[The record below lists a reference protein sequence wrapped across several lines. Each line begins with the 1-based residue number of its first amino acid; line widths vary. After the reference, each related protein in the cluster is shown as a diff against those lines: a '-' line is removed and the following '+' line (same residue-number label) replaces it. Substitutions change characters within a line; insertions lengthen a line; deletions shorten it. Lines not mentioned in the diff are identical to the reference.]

1 MKHIQSLVV
10 TAICGFVLTL
20 AAGAVAQSSIQPGVD
35 TAVRIVGGASYSLGD
50 GKWHPLVVGKILTAG
65 SIIQTGPDATVDII
79 LGKKILMPQAILR
92 PQDNPLPD
100 RISLAADA
108 KVRGYVSYRP
118 AAEQNAVRMTGN
130 TVLAID
136 KLTVSDTGM
145 DTVNDTELDLR
156 QGGIYCSVKKFSGAS
171 QYLIKIPNGIAGV
184 RGTLFYIDATGRC
197 IVYKNSVVLSITGP
211 DGKPITVVVGEGN
224 QFDPGNLGNGQSGP
238 NGQSDSL
245 PLGVS
250 PLPPGVSPLPLGVS
264 PLPPGLGG
272 ELDRIFA
279 ALRTLYFPDYGEI
292 NFTFDWTQS
301 HISPT
306 HGHHGGEMWLWVQSN
321 VKLI

>member
-1 MKHIQSLVV
+1 MKHIQTLVF

-20 AAGAVAQSSIQPGVD
+20 AAGAVAQSSIQPGVV

-118 AAEQNAVRMTGN
+118 AAEQNAVRMTGD

-136 KLTVSDTGM
+136 KLTVNDTGV

-184 RGTLFYIDATGRC
+184 RGTLFYINANGRI

-211 DGKPITVVVGEGN
+211 DGNPITVVVDAGN
-224 QFDPGNLGNGQSGP
+224 QFDPGNLGNGQSGT
-238 NGQSDSL
+238 
-245 PLGVS
+245 
-250 PLPPGVSPLPLGVS
+250 LPLGVS

-272 ELDRIFA
+272 DLDRIFA
-279 ALRTLYFPDYGEI
+279 ALRTIYFPVYGEI
-292 NFTFDWTQS
+292 NFTRDWTQLN
-301 HISPT
+301 ISPT
-306 HGHHGGEMWLWVQSN
+306 QGSQP
-321 VKLI
+321 

>member
-1 MKHIQSLVV
+1 
-10 TAICGFVLTL
+10 
-20 AAGAVAQSSIQPGVD
+20 
-35 TAVRIVGGASYSLGD
+35 VGEASYSLGD

-65 SIIQTGPDATVDII
+65 AVIQTGHDATVDII
-79 LGKKILMPQAILR
+79 LGKKILMPQAILL
-92 PQDNPLPD
+92 PQANPLPD

-108 KVRGYVSYRP
+108 NVRDYVSYKP
-118 AAEQNAVRMTGN
+118 AAEQNAVRMTGD

-136 KLTVSDTGM
+136 KLTVNDTGV

-211 DGKPITVVVGEGN
+211 DGNPITVVVGEGN
-224 QFDPGNLGNGQSGP
+224 QFDPGNLGNGQ
-238 NGQSDSL
+238 
-245 PLGVS
+245 
-250 PLPPGVSPLPLGVS
+250 PGPLPLGVS
-264 PLPPGLGG
+264 PLPPGLGA
-272 ELDRIFA
+272 EMDRIFD
-279 ALRTLYFPDYGEI
+279 ALRTIYFPDYGNI

-306 HGHHGGEMWLWVQSN
+306 QGHHGG
-321 VKLI
+321 

>member
-1 MKHIQSLVV
+1 MKHIQTLVF

-20 AAGAVAQSSIQPGVD
+20 AAGAVAQSSIQPGVV

-184 RGTLFYIDATGRC
+184 RGTLFYIDVTGRC

-211 DGKPITVVVGEGN
+211 DGKPITVVIGESN
-224 QFDPGNLGNGQSGP
+224 QFDPGNLGNGQSGT
-238 NGQSDSL
+238 
-245 PLGVS
+245 
-250 PLPPGVSPLPLGVS
+250 LPLGVS

-272 ELDRIFA
+272 DLDRIFA

-306 HGHHGGEMWLWVQSN
+306 QGHQGGWWLGF
-321 VKLI
+321 